1 MFVQLCFLPL
11 GSTAGRDA
19 AARGPPALPARA
31 AGALAQGEGSAVGSR
46 PGSYTWL
53 YRREGEEFGLHLLLH
68 CFSNESELRP
78 ERGVAVGGAPPRPQQ
93 PGCNNSTVIPTLPSP
108 EIHSH
113 CPWELYKIQIGYVVS
128 CLKSCTGF
136 PSQLKENS
144 APVREPRIWPP
155 APLLSPPPLRSG
167 RLPHE
172 EEAGSGGC
180 RRRRRPDREA
190 AAGGGRTGR
199 LPQEIRPDREAAAGE
214 EAGPG
219 GCRRRRR
226 LDRALG
232 TYASIG
238 CSLSSCVPLLTCP
251 ESLLY
256 ALRPN

>member
-19 AARGPPALPARA
+19 AARGPQALPARA

-155 APLLSPPPLRSG
+155 APLLSPPPLA
-167 RLPHE
+167 L
-172 EEAGSGGC
+172 
-180 RRRRRPDREA
+180 REA
-190 AAGGGRTGR
+190 AARRGGRIGR
-199 LPQEIRPDREAAAGE
+199 LPQEE

-219 GCRRRRR
+219 GCRRRRPDWEAAAGDKAGPGGCRRRGGRTGR
-226 LDRALG
+226 LPQEEEAG
-232 TYASIG
+232 SG
-238 CSLSSCVPLLTCP
+238 
-251 ESLLY
+251 
-256 ALRPN
+256 LRDLC